1 MKRVLSAASIGLALV
16 GSAHADIVY
25 SGALNLSTTASG
37 GPISVAI
44 AGNQYQF
51 EILEG
56 GPLFYAGITALN
68 DGAGLFVELSNP
80 YLARNFSAGDN
91 IGNAT
96 SVLDMYPLGPGSEN
110 INLTMHDYV
119 DGSGNFAANGTGYV
133 GFGFGGPVLFNY
145 GWMRFTLSAGDL
157 PSSRTI
163 TLVDW
168 AYESTVGQSIQVGAI
183 PAPGAIAVAALA
195 GLTGRRR
202 RH

>member
-1 MKRVLSAASIGLALV
+1 MSRLFVAASIGVCLA

-25 SGALNLSTTASG
+25 SGELNLSTTAAG
-37 GPISVAI
+37 DPISVEI
-44 AGNQYQF
+44 AGNTYQF
-51 EILEG
+51 EIVEG

-68 DGAGLFVELSNP
+68 NGAGLFVEVSNP
-80 YLARNFSAGDN
+80 FLARNFSAGDN

-96 SVLDMYPLGPGSEN
+96 SVLDMYPLGEGTEN

-133 GFGFGGPVLFNY
+133 GFGFGGPIEFNY

-183 PAPGAIAVAALA
+183 PAPGAVAVAALA
-195 GLTGRRR
+195 GLAGRRR
-202 RH
+202 RD

>member
-1 MKRVLSAASIGLALV
+1 M
-16 GSAHADIVY
+16 
-25 SGALNLSTTASG
+25 
-37 GPISVAI
+37 
-44 AGNQYQF
+44 
-51 EILEG
+51 
-56 GPLFYAGITALN
+56 
-68 DGAGLFVELSNP
+68 
-80 YLARNFSAGDN
+80 N

-96 SVLDMYPLGPGSEN
+96 SVLDMYPLGEGSEN

-202 RH
+202 RD